1 MRCIFSYKLPSQAI
15 HNQINHLELWANAFV
30 LEPETPSGDIYD
42 TLQDSFIDKVYATLK
57 LAKIK
62 QCWNPQNLVY
72 KSV

>member
-1 MRCIFSYKLPSQAI
+1 MRCIFSYKLPSQAL

-30 LEPETPSGDIYD
+30 LEPETPSGDKYH

-57 LAKIK
+57 LTKIK